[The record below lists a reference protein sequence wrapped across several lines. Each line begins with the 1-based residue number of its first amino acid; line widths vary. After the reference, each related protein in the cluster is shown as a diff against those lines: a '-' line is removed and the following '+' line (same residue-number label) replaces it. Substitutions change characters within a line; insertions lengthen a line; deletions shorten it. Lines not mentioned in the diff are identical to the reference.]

1 MSIIIKN
8 KFVCEDILDE
18 NQNVIGQI
26 KFNPEDSNIMKTL
39 AEILYDLNNSMKKL
53 NDYKDLDLSKLNELG
68 ESSSAKDFENAS
80 EQIEKTK
87 ELFDLEYNVINKSIN
102 GLKDVFGEK
111 CINCF
116 TGGTMD
122 INSLVPLINFITPYV
137 KESRSKKVN
146 KYIDNND
153 DVMD

>member
-18 NQNVIGQI
+18 HNNVIGQI

-39 AEILYDLNNSMKKL
+39 AEILYDLNSSIKKL
-53 NDYKDLDLSKLNELG
+53 DNYKDLDLSKLSENSLAE
-68 ESSSAKDFENAS
+68 DFENAS
-80 EQIEKTK
+80 NQIEKTK

-102 GLKDVFGEK
+102 GLKDVFGEN

-122 INSLVPLINFITPYV
+122 INALVPLINFIAPYV

-146 KYIDNND
+146 KFIDDNND
-153 DVMD
+153 VMD